1 MQSLQIAL
9 RYVIRTNQQTSEWLR
24 LTFVVSNLLQI
35 WIYMNARHSWP
46 SRVYTTQLLKVS
58 GAGYARKLGMTLR
71 HTFCVARR
79 VTTSVF
85 QSRGTG
91 RFHSYSDGLI
101 THPLLRD
108 LFYWVFPPLIQAK
121 LDEFKTYWNNHRIRK
136 QKNKAMPSGH
146 VPMNAFCNP
155 AEFLGVQCKIPVPPD
170 AVQEM
175 RAFIIEET
183 GQRENWISDD
193 FAKIADDIYLQISSP
208 ALTLDNAW
216 EVFTAMSNAIH
227 TLN

>member
-1 MQSLQIAL
+1 M
-9 RYVIRTNQQTSEWLR
+9 
-24 LTFVVSNLLQI
+24 
-35 WIYMNARHSWP
+35 
-46 SRVYTTQLLKVS
+46 
-58 GAGYARKLGMTLR
+58 
-71 HTFCVARR
+71 
-79 VTTSVF
+79 F

-146 VPMNAFCNP
+146 VPMNTFCNP

-175 RAFIIEET
+175 RAFVIEET

-193 FAKIADDIYLQISSP
+193 FAKIADDIYLQIGSP